1 MECWKVSTC
10 VLGQPEDY
18 VGKVKLPF
26 LLLWQADYKHKLR
39 PLPYSSQAKSLGK
52 RMNHN
57 KNKMSKHVPKLELVY
72 IRIFALKDI
81 FIVRTMPLFHEV
93 DMSQCWYL
101 SWYYIIIG
109 IIKCII
115 SNQALLLYQVVEV
128 RNICFSIMSNR
139 QLSLC
144 KDQ

>member
-1 MECWKVSTC
+1 
-10 VLGQPEDY
+10 
-18 VGKVKLPF
+18 
-26 LLLWQADYKHKLR
+26 
-39 PLPYSSQAKSLGK
+39 
-52 RMNHN
+52 MNHN